1 MEKTDDQNC
10 QDRHEEDNPK
20 SSPFDFVMKQ
30 FQGKKCAPE
39 KSKEKPSAIKQFFKG
54 FDFGKSEDK
63 DRREIEETEINNA
76 ETDDQSEK
84 QNVSVEDGLSH
95 LPSEAESP
103 SGEQRFNQFMEKL
116 GKKPNSK
123 NLDLNNC
130 ALSAAD
136 ITELA
141 SLLPFLPELEEISL
155 SWNGCVG
162 GTLRALTV
170 HLHHVNLLKVLRLN
184 NCRLTAE
191 DVISLGTGFH
201 LHLLPDSL
209 GLMSSISSLPT
220 SYSSCFH
227 TGQGEAFEIV
237 SQLEELD
244 LSWNSNIGGK
254 LSLLTKKLQEG
265 CKLKCLKI
273 TDCSLTAK
281 DGESLAEILNV
292 IPNLEVLDVSIN
304 KNIGCSMKVIAQD
317 LKNVPGLKEL
327 NLHMCGLKQDSLQGL
342 DTALQHLAELRK
354 LDISC
359 NREIGGGFKTST
371 AHLASLKNLEVLDL
385 HQCCITEEDMTVLS
399 QVIPLLSSL
408 QELNLS
414 SNKNVGLSSDPL
426 LGRLRF
432 LPKLRSVTISN
443 CGLDEESL
451 SSLAEAALHLP
462 ELEILDLSWNKCV
475 GGNLK
480 LLLGALK
487 LATEIQVLRLSSCNL
502 VAEDLALLTSL
513 RQDGHL
519 ARLQKL
525 DLSYNN
531 NISDEGWAV
540 FCQGLGAFK
549 ELSELDVSLRPS
561 SCRDCGLWFRE
572 LLAAL
577 TQLPA
582 LAELGM
588 QRWALSESQRK
599 QMEGFNQDNR
609 RNIRFDC

>member
-1 MEKTDDQNC
+1 MSADPLKDDIESC
-10 QDRHEEDNPK
+10 QDEHEEDIPK

-30 FQGKKCAPE
+30 FQGKR
-39 KSKEKPSAIKQFFKG
+39 SSLGNRQQPSDMKRFFRSL
-54 FDFGKSEDK
+54 DFGKSEGK
-63 DRREIEETEINNA
+63 DRRKTEETEIKGSGA
-76 ETDDQSEK
+76 DDQSEK
-84 QNVSVEDGLSH
+84 QDLSVEDRPSH
-95 LPSEAESP
+95 PIPEVKSP
-103 SGEQRFNQFMEKL
+103 SGEQRFNQFMQRL

-136 ITELA
+136 VTELA

-162 GTLRALTV
+162 GTLKALTV
-170 HLHHVNLLKVLRLN
+170 HFHDANLLKVLRLN

-191 DVISLGTGFH
+191 DVTSL
-201 LHLLPDSL
+201 
-209 GLMSSISSLPT
+209 
-220 SYSSCFH
+220 
-227 TGQGEAFEIV
+227 GEAFEIV
-237 SQLEELD
+237 PQLEELD

-254 LSLLTKKLQEG
+254 LSLLTKKLQKG
-265 CKLKCLKI
+265 CKLKLLKI
-273 TDCSLTAK
+273 TDCNLTAK

-292 IPNLEVLDVSIN
+292 IPNLEVLDLSIN
-304 KNIGCSMKVIAQD
+304 KHIGCSMKVIAQE
-317 LKNVPGLKEL
+317 LKSVPGLKEL
-327 NLHMCGLKQDSLQGL
+327 NLQMCGLKQDSLQGL
-342 DTALQHLAELRK
+342 DTALQHLSELRK

-359 NREIGGGFKTST
+359 NREIGGGFKDST
-371 AHLASLKNLEVLDL
+371 VHLASLKNLEVLDL
-385 HQCCITEEDMTVLS
+385 HQCWVTEEDTTVLS

-414 SNKNVGLSSDPL
+414 SNKNIGASSAPL

-432 LPKLRSVTISN
+432 LPKLKSVAISN
-443 CGLDEESL
+443 CGLGEESL

-487 LATEIQVLRLSSCNL
+487 LATKIQVLRLSSCNL
-502 VAEDLALLTSL
+502 LAEDLALLTL
-513 RQDGHL
+513 LMQDGHL

-531 NISDEGWAV
+531 SISDEGWVV
-540 FCQGLGAFK
+540 FCQGLAVFK

-561 SCRDCGLWFRE
+561 SCRDCGTWFSD

-577 TQLPA
+577 TKLPA

-588 QRWALSESQRK
+588 QRWGLSESQQKRL
-599 QMEGFNQDNR
+599 ECFNQDNK

>member
-1 MEKTDDQNC
+1 MEKT
-10 QDRHEEDNPK
+10 
-20 SSPFDFVMKQ
+20 
-30 FQGKKCAPE
+30 GKKCAPE
-39 KSKEKPSAIKQFFKG
+39 ERKEQPSAIKQFFKG
-54 FDFGKSEDK
+54 FDFGKSEVK
-63 DRREIEETEINNA
+63 DRREIEETEIKNA
-76 ETDDQSEK
+76 GDDEQSEK
-84 QNVSVEDGLSH
+84 QDFSVEDGLSH
-95 LPSEAESP
+95 LTSEAESP

-162 GTLRALTV
+162 GTLKALTV

-191 DVISLGTGFH
+191 DVISLG
-201 LHLLPDSL
+201 
-209 GLMSSISSLPT
+209 
-220 SYSSCFH
+220 
-227 TGQGEAFEIV
+227 EAFEIV

-244 LSWNSNIGGK
+244 LSWNSSIGGK

-273 TDCSLTAK
+273 TDCNLTAK
-281 DGESLAEILNV
+281 DGESLADILNV
-292 IPNLEVLDVSIN
+292 IPNLEVLDLSIN

-359 NREIGGGFKTST
+359 NREIGGGFKAST
-371 AHLASLKNLEVLDL
+371 AHLASLKNLEILDL
-385 HQCCITEEDMTVLS
+385 HQCCVTEEDMTVLS

-443 CGLDEESL
+443 CGLGEESL

-513 RQDGHL
+513 RQNGHL

-561 SCRDCGLWFRE
+561 SCRDCGPWFGE

-599 QMEGFNQDNR
+599 QVEGFNQDNK

>member
-1 MEKTDDQNC
+1 MSADPLKDDMLNC
-10 QDRHEEDNPK
+10 QDKQEEDTPK
-20 SSPFDFVMKQ
+20 SSPFDFVIKQ
-30 FQGKKCAPE
+30 FQGKSCAPE
-39 KSKEKPSAIKQFFKG
+39 KRKEQPSAIKKFFKG
-54 FDFGKSEDK
+54 FDFGKSEGKDK
-63 DRREIEETEINNA
+63 REIEEKEINNSGA
-76 ETDDQSEK
+76 DDQSEK
-84 QNVSVEDGLSH
+84 EDLSVEDGHSH
-95 LPSEAESP
+95 FI
-103 SGEQRFNQFMEKL
+103 SGEQRFNQFMQKL

-130 ALSAAD
+130 TLSEED
-136 ITELA
+136 VTELA

-162 GTLRALTV
+162 GTLKALTV

-191 DVISLGTGFH
+191 DVISLG
-201 LHLLPDSL
+201 
-209 GLMSSISSLPT
+209 
-220 SYSSCFH
+220 
-227 TGQGEAFEIV
+227 EAFEIV

-244 LSWNSNIGGK
+244 LSWNSNIGGR
-254 LSLLTKKLQEG
+254 LSLLTKKFQKG

-273 TDCSLTAK
+273 TDCNLTAK
-281 DGESLAEILNV
+281 DGESLAEFLHV
-292 IPNLEVLDVSIN
+292 IPNLEVLDLSIN
-304 KNIGCSMKVIAQD
+304 KHIGCSMKVMAQD

-342 DTALQHLAELRK
+342 DTALQHLTELRK

-359 NREIGGGFKTST
+359 NREIGGGFKDST

-385 HQCCITEEDMTVLS
+385 HQCCVTEEDMTVLS

-414 SNKNVGLSSDPL
+414 SNKSVGVSSDPL

-432 LPKLRSVTISN
+432 LPKLKCVAISN
-443 CGLDEESL
+443 CGLGEESL

-487 LATEIQVLRLSSCNL
+487 LAVEIQVLRLSSCNL

-513 RQDGHL
+513 AQDGHL
-519 ARLQKL
+519 SRLQKL
-525 DLSYNN
+525 DLSYNDS
-531 NISDEGWAV
+531 ISDEGWAV
-540 FCQGLGAFK
+540 FCRGLAVSK
-549 ELSELDVSLRPS
+549 ELSELDLSLRPS
-561 SCRDCGLWFRE
+561 SCRDCGMWFSE

-577 TQLPA
+577 AQLPA

-588 QRWALSESQRK
+588 QRWVLSEPQRK
-599 QMEGFNQDNR
+599 QLENFNHDNK

>member
-1 MEKTDDQNC
+1 MEKTDDQNS

-20 SSPFDFVMKQ
+20 RSPFDFVIKQ

-39 KSKEKPSAIKQFFKG
+39 EKKEQPSAIKQFFKG
-54 FDFGKSEDK
+54 FDFGKSEGK
-63 DRREIEETEINNA
+63 DRRETEETETNNA
-76 ETDDQSEK
+76 GADDQSEK
-84 QNVSVEDGLSH
+84 QDLSVEDGLSH
-95 LPSEAESP
+95 LTSEAESP

-141 SLLPFLPELEEISL
+141 SLLPFLPELEELSL

-162 GTLRALTV
+162 GTLKALTV
-170 HLHHVNLLKVLRLN
+170 HLHHVNQLKVLRLN
-184 NCRLTAE
+184 NCRLAAE
-191 DVISLGTGFH
+191 DVISL
-201 LHLLPDSL
+201 
-209 GLMSSISSLPT
+209 
-220 SYSSCFH
+220 
-227 TGQGEAFEIV
+227 GEAFEIV

-273 TDCSLTAK
+273 TDCNLTAK

-292 IPNLEVLDVSIN
+292 MPSLEVLDLSIN

-359 NREIGGGFKTST
+359 NREIGGGFKAST

-385 HQCCITEEDMTVLS
+385 HQCCVTEEDMTALS
-399 QVIPLLSSL
+399 QVIPLLSNL

-443 CGLDEESL
+443 CGLGEESL

-549 ELSELDVSLRPS
+549 ELSELDLSLRPS
-561 SCRDCGLWFRE
+561 SCRDCGSWFRE

-577 TQLPA
+577 TQLPV

-599 QMEGFNQDNR
+599 QMEGFNQDNK
-609 RNIRFDC
+609 RNVRFDC

>member
-1 MEKTDDQNC
+1 MSADLLKGDTQSCQNKS
-10 QDRHEEDNPK
+10 EEDIPK
-20 SSPFDFVMKQ
+20 SSPFDFVIKQ
-30 FQGKKCAPE
+30 FQGKRSSSGKR
-39 KSKEKPSAIKQFFKG
+39 KEQPSAIQKFFSG
-54 FDFGKSEDK
+54 FDFGKSEGK
-63 DRREIEETEINNA
+63 ERQEIEETEINNCRA
-76 ETDDQSEK
+76 DDQSEK
-84 QNVSVEDGLSH
+84 ENLSVEDESSQLI
-95 LPSEAESP
+95 SEAESP
-103 SGEQRFNQFMEKL
+103 SGEQRLNQFMQKL

-136 ITELA
+136 VTELA

-162 GTLRALTV
+162 GTLKTLTAQF
-170 HLHHVNLLKVLRLN
+170 HHVNLLKVLRLN
-184 NCRLTAE
+184 NCRLSAE
-191 DVISLGTGFH
+191 DVTSL
-201 LHLLPDSL
+201 
-209 GLMSSISSLPT
+209 
-220 SYSSCFH
+220 
-227 TGQGEAFEIV
+227 GEAFEV
-237 SQLEELD
+237 VPQLEELD

-254 LSLLTKKLQEG
+254 LSLLTKKLRKG
-265 CKLKCLKI
+265 CKIKLLKI
-273 TDCSLTAK
+273 TDCNLTAR

-292 IPNLEVLDVSIN
+292 LPNLEVLDLSIN
-304 KNIGCSMKVIAQD
+304 KHIGCSMKVIAQD
-317 LKNVPGLKEL
+317 LRNVPGLKEL

-342 DTALQHLAELRK
+342 DTALQHLTALRK

-359 NREIGGGFKTST
+359 NKEIGGGFKDSA

-385 HQCCITEEDMTVLS
+385 HQCCVTEEDVTVLS

-414 SNKNVGLSSDPL
+414 WNKNIGVSSDPL

-432 LPKLRSVTISN
+432 LPKLRSVAISN
-443 CGLDEESL
+443 CGLGKESF

-502 VAEDLALLTSL
+502 VAEDLALLTLLSH
-513 RQDGHL
+513 DGHL

-531 NISDEGWAV
+531 TISDEGWMV
-540 FCQGLGAFK
+540 FCQGLTVFK

-561 SCRDCGLWFRE
+561 SCRACGTWFSE

-577 TQLPA
+577 TKLPA

-588 QRWALSESQRK
+588 QRWVLSESQRK
-599 QMEGFNQDNR
+599 QLEGFNRDNK

>member
-20 SSPFDFVMKQ
+20 SSPFDFVIKQ

-39 KSKEKPSAIKQFFKG
+39 KKKEQPSAIKEFFKG
-54 FDFGKSEDK
+54 FDFGKSEGK
-63 DRREIEETEINNA
+63 DRREIEETEISNDGA
-76 ETDDQSEK
+76 DDQSER
-84 QNVSVEDGLSH
+84 QDPSVEDGLSH
-95 LPSEAESP
+95 LTSEAKSP
-103 SGEQRFNQFMEKL
+103 SGEQKFNQFMEKL
-116 GKKPNSK
+116 GKKPSSK

-141 SLLPFLPELEEISL
+141 SLLPFLPELEELSL

-162 GTLRALTV
+162 GTLKALTV
-170 HLHHVNLLKVLRLN
+170 HLHHVSLLKVLRLN

-191 DVISLGTGFH
+191 DVISL
-201 LHLLPDSL
+201 
-209 GLMSSISSLPT
+209 
-220 SYSSCFH
+220 
-227 TGQGEAFEIV
+227 GEAFEIV

-265 CKLKCLKI
+265 CKLKCLKM
-273 TDCSLTAK
+273 TDCNLTAK
-281 DGESLAEILNV
+281 DGESL
-292 IPNLEVLDVSIN
+292 
-304 KNIGCSMKVIAQD
+304 
-317 LKNVPGLKEL
+317 
-327 NLHMCGLKQDSLQGL
+327 
-342 DTALQHLAELRK
+342 DTALQHLVELRK

-359 NREIGGGFKTST
+359 NREIGGGFKAST

-385 HQCCITEEDMTVLS
+385 HQCCVTEEDMTVLS

-432 LPKLRSVTISN
+432 LPKLKSVTISN
-443 CGLDEESL
+443 CGLGEESL

-462 ELEILDLSWNKCV
+462 ELEILNLSWNKCV

-549 ELSELDVSLRPS
+549 ELSELDVSLSPS
-561 SCRDCGLWFRE
+561 SCRDCRPWFGE

-582 LAELGM
+582 LAELAM

-599 QMEGFNQDNR
+599 QMEGFNQDNK

>member
-1 MEKTDDQNC
+1 MSANLLEDDLHCC
-10 QDRHEEDNPK
+10 QDKLEEDILK
-20 SSPFDFVMKQ
+20 SSPFDFVIKQ
-30 FQGKKCAPE
+30 FQGKRSSPGKR
-39 KSKEKPSAIKQFFKG
+39 KEHPSAIKKLFRG
-54 FDFGKSEDK
+54 FDFGKSEGK
-63 DRREIEETEINNA
+63 DRREIEETEINNSGA
-76 ETDDQSEK
+76 DDQSEK
-84 QNVSVEDGLSH
+84 EDLSVEDGCSH
-95 LPSEAESP
+95 LISEAESP
-103 SGEQRFNQFMEKL
+103 SGEQRFNQFMQRL

-136 ITELA
+136 VIELA

-162 GTLRALTV
+162 GTLKALTD

-184 NCRLTAE
+184 SCRLTAE
-191 DVISLGTGFH
+191 DVTSL
-201 LHLLPDSL
+201 
-209 GLMSSISSLPT
+209 
-220 SYSSCFH
+220 
-227 TGQGEAFEIV
+227 GEAFEIV

-254 LSLLTKKLQEG
+254 LSLLTKKLQKG
-265 CKLKCLKI
+265 CKLKLLKI
-273 TDCSLTAK
+273 TDCNLTAK
-281 DGESLAEILNV
+281 DGES
-292 IPNLEVLDVSIN
+292 
-304 KNIGCSMKVIAQD
+304 
-317 LKNVPGLKEL
+317 
-327 NLHMCGLKQDSLQGL
+327 L

-359 NREIGGGFKTST
+359 NKEIGGGFKDST

-385 HQCCITEEDMTVLS
+385 HQCSVTEEDMTVLS
-399 QVIPLLSSL
+399 QMIPLLCSL

-414 SNKNVGLSSDPL
+414 SNKNVGVSSDPL

-432 LPKLRSVTISN
+432 LPKLKSVAISN
-443 CGLDEESL
+443 CGLDEESFA
-451 SSLAEAALHLP
+451 SLAEAALHLP
-462 ELEILDLSWNKCV
+462 ELKILDLSWNKCV

-480 LLLGALK
+480 LLVGALK

-502 VAEDLALLTSL
+502 VAEDLALLTL
-513 RQDGHL
+513 LTQDGHL

-531 NISDEGWAV
+531 TISDKGWV
-540 FCQGLGAFK
+540 IFCQGLAVFK

-561 SCRDCGLWFRE
+561 SCRDCGTWFSE

-577 TQLPA
+577 TKLPA

-588 QRWALSESQRK
+588 QRWVLSESQRK
-599 QMEGFNQDNR
+599 RLESFNQDNK

>member
-1 MEKTDDQNC
+1 
-10 QDRHEEDNPK
+10 
-20 SSPFDFVMKQ
+20 
-30 FQGKKCAPE
+30 
-39 KSKEKPSAIKQFFKG
+39 
-54 FDFGKSEDK
+54 
-63 DRREIEETEINNA
+63 
-76 ETDDQSEK
+76 
-84 QNVSVEDGLSH
+84 
-95 LPSEAESP
+95 
-103 SGEQRFNQFMEKL
+103 
-116 GKKPNSK
+116 
-123 NLDLNNC
+123 
-130 ALSAAD
+130 
-136 ITELA
+136 A

-155 SWNGCVG
+155 CWNGCVG
-162 GTLRALTV
+162 GTLKALTA
-170 HLHHVNLLKVLRLN
+170 HLHHANLLKVLRLN

-191 DVISLGTGFH
+191 DVISL
-201 LHLLPDSL
+201 
-209 GLMSSISSLPT
+209 
-220 SYSSCFH
+220 
-227 TGQGEAFEIV
+227 GEAFEIV

-273 TDCSLTAK
+273 TDCNLTAK

-292 IPNLEVLDVSIN
+292 IPNLEVLDLSIN

-327 NLHMCGLKQDSLQGL
+327 NLHMCGLKQDSLLGL

-359 NREIGGGFKTST
+359 NREIGGGFKAST

-385 HQCCITEEDMTVLS
+385 HQCCVTEEDMTVLS
-399 QVIPLLSSL
+399 QMIPLLSSL

-432 LPKLRSVTISN
+432 LPKLRSVSISN
-443 CGLDEESL
+443 CGLDEESF

-480 LLLGALK
+480 LLSGALK

-561 SCRDCGLWFRE
+561 SCRDCEPWCRE

-599 QMEGFNQDNR
+599 HMEGFNQDNE
-609 RNIRFDC
+609 RNIHFDC

>member
-1 MEKTDDQNC
+1 MEKTDDMRSC
-10 QDRHEEDNPK
+10 QDKHEEDIPK

-30 FQGKKCAPE
+30 FQRKRSSPGKR
-39 KSKEKPSAIKQFFKG
+39 KEQPSAMKKFFTG
-54 FDFGKSEDK
+54 FDFGKSEGK
-63 DRREIEETEINNA
+63 DRREIEETEINNSGA
-76 ETDDQSEK
+76 DDQSEK
-84 QNVSVEDGLSH
+84 EDLSAEDGISH
-95 LPSEAESP
+95 LISEAESP
-103 SGEQRFNQFMEKL
+103 SGDQIFNEFMHKL

-123 NLDLNNC
+123 NLELNNC
-130 ALSAAD
+130 ALNAAD
-136 ITELA
+136 VTELA

-155 SWNGCVG
+155 SWNGGVG
-162 GTLRALTV
+162 GTLKALTV

-191 DVISLGTGFH
+191 DVTSL
-201 LHLLPDSL
+201 
-209 GLMSSISSLPT
+209 
-220 SYSSCFH
+220 
-227 TGQGEAFEIV
+227 GEAFEIV

-254 LSLLTKKLQEG
+254 LSLLTKKIQKG
-265 CKLKCLKI
+265 CKLKLLKI
-273 TDCSLTAK
+273 TDCNLTAK

-292 IPNLEVLDVSIN
+292 IPNLEVLDLSIN
-304 KNIGCSMKVIAQD
+304 KLIGCSMKVIAQA

-342 DTALQHLAELRK
+342 DSALKHLADLRK

-359 NREIGGGFKTST
+359 NKEIGGGFKDST

-385 HQCCITEEDMTVLS
+385 HRCCVTEEDMTILS

-414 SNKNVGLSSDPL
+414 SNKNVGVSSGPL

-432 LPKLRSVTISN
+432 LPKLKSVAISN
-443 CGLDEESL
+443 CGLGEESF

-487 LATEIQVLRLSSCNL
+487 LAVEIQVLRLSSCNL
-502 VAEDLALLTSL
+502 VDEDLALLTL
-513 RQDGHL
+513 LTQDGHL

-531 NISDEGWAV
+531 NVSDEGWV
-540 FCQGLGAFK
+540 MFCRGLTLFK

-561 SCRDCGLWFRE
+561 SCRDCGMWFSE

-577 TQLPA
+577 TKLPA

-588 QRWALSESQRK
+588 QRWVLSELQQEQLES
-599 QMEGFNQDNR
+599 FNQDNK

>member
-1 MEKTDDQNC
+1 MEKTDGIQNC
-10 QDRHEEDNPK
+10 QDKHEEDIPE
-20 SSPFDFVMKQ
+20 SSPFDFVIKQ
-30 FQGKKCAPE
+30 FQGKRFSPE
-39 KSKEKPSAIKQFFKG
+39 KRKEQPSDIKKFFRVFG
-54 FDFGKSEDK
+54 FRRSGGEE
-63 DRREIEETEINNA
+63 RREIEETEINNSGA
-76 ETDDQSEK
+76 DDHCEK
-84 QNVSVEDGLSH
+84 QDPSVEDGLSH
-95 LPSEAESP
+95 LISEAESP
-103 SGEQRFNQFMEKL
+103 SGEQRFDQFMQKL

-123 NLDLNNC
+123 TLDLNNC
-130 ALSAAD
+130 ALSATD

-141 SLLPFLPELEEISL
+141 ALLPFLPELEEISL

-162 GTLRALTV
+162 GTLQALTV
-170 HLHHVNLLKVLRLN
+170 QLHHVNLLKVLQLN

-191 DVISLGTGFH
+191 DVTSLG
-201 LHLLPDSL
+201 
-209 GLMSSISSLPT
+209 
-220 SYSSCFH
+220 
-227 TGQGEAFEIV
+227 EALEIV
-237 SQLEELD
+237 PQLEELD

-254 LSLLTKKLQEG
+254 LSLLTKKLQKG
-265 CKLKCLKI
+265 CKIKILKI
-273 TDCSLTAK
+273 TDCNLTAK
-281 DGESLAEILNV
+281 DGESLAEILYV
-292 IPNLEVLDVSIN
+292 IRDLEVLDLSIN
-304 KNIGCSMKVIAQD
+304 KNIGCSVKVIAQD

-359 NREIGGGFKTST
+359 NKEIGGGFKDST

-385 HQCCITEEDMTVLS
+385 HQCCVTEEDMTFLS

-414 SNKNVGLSSDPL
+414 SNKNVGVSSDPL

-432 LPKLRSVTISN
+432 LPKLKSVAISN
-443 CGLDEESL
+443 CGLDEESF

-502 VAEDLALLTSL
+502 VAEDLALLTQL
-513 RQDGHL
+513 MWDGHL

-531 NISDEGWAV
+531 NISDEGWVVFFQDLAV
-540 FCQGLGAFK
+540 FK

-561 SCRDCGLWFRE
+561 SCRDCGMWFNE

-577 TQLPA
+577 TKLPA

-588 QRWALSESQRK
+588 QRWVLSETQQKCLES
-599 QMEGFNQDNR
+599 FNQDNK
-609 RNIRFDC
+609 RNIRFDY

>member
-1 MEKTDDQNC
+1 MEKTGEIQNS
-10 QDRHEEDNPK
+10 QDKHEEDIPK
-20 SSPFDFVMKQ
+20 SSPFDFVIKQ
-30 FQGKKCAPE
+30 FQGKRSSLGKR
-39 KSKEKPSAIKQFFKG
+39 KEQPSDIKKFFRS
-54 FDFGKSEDK
+54 FDIGKSEGK
-63 DRREIEETEINNA
+63 DRKEIEETELNNSGS
-76 ETDDQSEK
+76 DDQIEK
-84 QNVSVEDGLSH
+84 QDLSVEDGLSH
-95 LPSEAESP
+95 LISEVESP
-103 SGEQRFNQFMEKL
+103 SGEQRFNQFMQKL
-116 GKKPNSK
+116 GKDPSSK

-136 ITELA
+136 VTELA

-155 SWNGCVG
+155 SWNSCVG
-162 GTLRALTV
+162 GTLKALTV
-170 HLHHVNLLKVLRLN
+170 HLHHVNQLKVLRLSS
-184 NCRLTAE
+184 CRLTAE
-191 DVISLGTGFH
+191 DVTSL
-201 LHLLPDSL
+201 
-209 GLMSSISSLPT
+209 
-220 SYSSCFH
+220 
-227 TGQGEAFEIV
+227 GEAFEIV
-237 SQLEELD
+237 PQLEELD

-265 CKLKCLKI
+265 CKLKILKI
-273 TDCSLTAK
+273 TDCNLTAK

-292 IPNLEVLDVSIN
+292 IPNLEVLDLSIN
-304 KNIGCSMKVIAQD
+304 KHIGCSMKVIAQD

-327 NLHMCGLKQDSLQGL
+327 NLHMCGLKHDSLQGL
-342 DTALQHLAELRK
+342 DTALEHLAQLRK

-359 NREIGGGFKTST
+359 NKDIGGGFKDST

-385 HQCCITEEDMTVLS
+385 HQCCVTEEDVANLS

-414 SNKNVGLSSDPL
+414 SNKNIGVSSDPL

-432 LPKLRSVTISN
+432 LPKLKSVAISN
-443 CGLDEESL
+443 CGLGEESL

-487 LATEIQVLRLSSCNL
+487 LATKIQVLRLSSCNL
-502 VAEDLALLTSL
+502 VAEDLALLTLL

-519 ARLQKL
+519 AQLQKL

-531 NISDEGWAV
+531 NASDEGWVV
-540 FCQGLGAFK
+540 FCQGLAGFK

-561 SCRDCGLWFRE
+561 SCRDCGTWFSD

-577 TQLPA
+577 TKLPA

-588 QRWALSESQRK
+588 QRWVLSESQRK
-599 QMEGFNQDNR
+599 RLECFNQDNK

>member
-1 MEKTDDQNC
+1 MEKT
-10 QDRHEEDNPK
+10 
-20 SSPFDFVMKQ
+20 
-30 FQGKKCAPE
+30 GKKCAPE
-39 KSKEKPSAIKQFFKG
+39 KKKEQPSAIKEFFKG
-54 FDFGKSEDK
+54 FDFGKSEGK
-63 DRREIEETEINNA
+63 DRREIEETEISNDGA
-76 ETDDQSEK
+76 DDQSER
-84 QNVSVEDGLSH
+84 QDPSVEDGLSH
-95 LPSEAESP
+95 LTSEAKSP
-103 SGEQRFNQFMEKL
+103 SGEQKFNQFMEKL
-116 GKKPNSK
+116 GKKPSSK

-141 SLLPFLPELEEISL
+141 SLLPFLPELEELSL

-162 GTLRALTV
+162 GTLKALTV
-170 HLHHVNLLKVLRLN
+170 HLHHVSLLKVLRLN

-191 DVISLGTGFH
+191 DVISL
-201 LHLLPDSL
+201 
-209 GLMSSISSLPT
+209 
-220 SYSSCFH
+220 
-227 TGQGEAFEIV
+227 GEAFEIV

-265 CKLKCLKI
+265 CKLKCLKM
-273 TDCSLTAK
+273 TDCNLTAK
-281 DGESLAEILNV
+281 DGESLAELLNV
-292 IPNLEVLDVSIN
+292 IPNLEVLDISIN

-327 NLHMCGLKQDSLQGL
+327 NLHMCGLKQDSFQGL
-342 DTALQHLAELRK
+342 DTALQHLVELRK

-359 NREIGGGFKTST
+359 NREIGGGFKAST

-385 HQCCITEEDMTVLS
+385 HQCCVTEEDMTVLS

-432 LPKLRSVTISN
+432 LPKLKSVTISN
-443 CGLDEESL
+443 CGLGEESL

-462 ELEILDLSWNKCV
+462 ELEILNLSWNKCV

-549 ELSELDVSLRPS
+549 ELSELDVSLSPS
-561 SCRDCGLWFRE
+561 SCRDCRPWFGE

-582 LAELGM
+582 LAELAM

-599 QMEGFNQDNR
+599 QMEGFNQDNK

>member
-1 MEKTDDQNC
+1 MEKADNIQSC
-10 QDRHEEDNPK
+10 QDKNEEDIPK
-20 SSPFDFVMKQ
+20 SSPFDFIVKQ
-30 FQGKKCAPE
+30 FRGKRSSPGRR
-39 KSKEKPSAIKQFFKG
+39 KEQPSAFKKIFKG
-54 FDFGKSEDK
+54 FDFGKSESRDK
-63 DRREIEETEINNA
+63 RETEETEMNNSGA
-76 ETDDQSEK
+76 DDQTEK
-84 QNVSVEDGLSH
+84 KDISVEDGLPH
-95 LPSEAESP
+95 LISEEESP
-103 SGEQRFNQFMEKL
+103 SGEQRFNQFMQKL

-136 ITELA
+136 VTELA

-162 GTLRALTV
+162 GILKALTV

-191 DVISLGTGFH
+191 DVTSL
-201 LHLLPDSL
+201 
-209 GLMSSISSLPT
+209 
-220 SYSSCFH
+220 
-227 TGQGEAFEIV
+227 GEAFEVV

-254 LSLLTKKLQEG
+254 LSLLTKKIRKG
-265 CKLKCLKI
+265 CKLKLLKI
-273 TDCSLTAK
+273 TDCNLTAK

-292 IPNLEVLDVSIN
+292 IPNLEVLDLSIN
-304 KNIGCSMKVIAQD
+304 KHIGCSMKVIAQD

-327 NLHMCGLKQDSLQGL
+327 ILHMCGLKQDSLQGL
-342 DTALQHLAELRK
+342 DTAFQHLAELRT
-354 LDISC
+354 LDMSC
-359 NREIGGGFKTST
+359 NKEIGGGFKDST
-371 AHLASLKNLEVLDL
+371 AHLASLKNLQVLDL
-385 HQCCITEEDMTVLS
+385 HQCCVTEEDMTVLS

-414 SNKNVGLSSDPL
+414 SNKNVGASSDPL

-432 LPKLRSVTISN
+432 LPRLKSVAISN
-443 CGLDEESL
+443 CGLGEESF

-502 VAEDLALLTSL
+502 LDEDLALLTSL

-519 ARLQKL
+519 ARLQRL
-525 DLSYNN
+525 DLSYNSS
-531 NISDEGWAV
+531 ISDQGWAL
-540 FCQGLGAFK
+540 FCQGLPAFT

-561 SCRDCGLWFRE
+561 SCRDCGPWFSG

-577 TQLPA
+577 AKLPA

-588 QRWALSESQRK
+588 QRWALAESQRK
-599 QMEGFNQDNR
+599 QLESFNQDNR
-609 RNIRFDC
+609 RNLHFDC

>member
-1 MEKTDDQNC
+1 MEETDDIQNC
-10 QDRHEEDNPK
+10 QDKREESIPK
-20 SSPFDFVMKQ
+20 SSPFDFVIKQ
-30 FQGKKCAPE
+30 FQGKRSSPGK
-39 KSKEKPSAIKQFFKG
+39 KKEQSSALKKFFRG
-54 FDFGKSEDK
+54 FDFGKSEGK
-63 DRREIEETEINNA
+63 DRSEIEETEINSSGA
-76 ETDDQSEK
+76 DDQSEK
-84 QNVSVEDGLSH
+84 QDLSTEDGLSH
-95 LPSEAESP
+95 LISEAESP
-103 SGEQRFNQFMEKL
+103 SGEQRFNQFMQKL

-136 ITELA
+136 VAELA
-141 SLLPFLPELEEISL
+141 SVLPFLPELEEISL
-155 SWNGCVG
+155 SWNSCVG
-162 GTLRALTV
+162 GTLKALTV

-191 DVISLGTGFH
+191 DVTSL
-201 LHLLPDSL
+201 
-209 GLMSSISSLPT
+209 
-220 SYSSCFH
+220 
-227 TGQGEAFEIV
+227 GEAFEV
-237 SQLEELD
+237 VPQLEELD

-254 LSLLTKKLQEG
+254 LSLLTKKLQKG
-265 CKLKCLKI
+265 CKIKLLKI
-273 TDCSLTAK
+273 TDCNLMAK

-292 IPNLEVLDVSIN
+292 IPNLEVLDLSIN
-304 KNIGCSMKVIAQD
+304 KHIGCSVKVIAQD

-327 NLHMCGLKQDSLQGL
+327 NLSMCGLKQDSLQGL

-359 NREIGGGFKTST
+359 NKEIGGGFKDST
-371 AHLASLKNLEVLDL
+371 VHLASLKNLEVLDL
-385 HQCCITEEDMTVLS
+385 HQCCVTEEDMTVLS
-399 QVIPLLSSL
+399 QVIPLLSNL

-414 SNKNVGLSSDPL
+414 SNKNVGVSSDPL
-426 LGRLRF
+426 LSRLRF
-432 LPKLRSVTISN
+432 LPKLKSVAISN
-443 CGLDEESL
+443 CDLGKESL
-451 SSLAEAALHLP
+451 SSLAETALHLP

-513 RQDGHL
+513 TQDGHL

-531 NISDEGWAV
+531 TISDEGWV
-540 FCQGLGAFK
+540 VLCQGLAGFK
-549 ELSELDVSLRPS
+549 ELLELDVSLRPS
-561 SCRDCGLWFRE
+561 SCRDCGTWFSE

-577 TQLPA
+577 TKLPA

-588 QRWALSESQRK
+588 QRWSLSELQQK
-599 QMEGFNQDNR
+599 QLESFNQDNK

>member
-1 MEKTDDQNC
+1 MQ
-10 QDRHEEDNPK
+10 
-20 SSPFDFVMKQ
+20 
-30 FQGKKCAPE
+30 
-39 KSKEKPSAIKQFFKG
+39 
-54 FDFGKSEDK
+54 
-63 DRREIEETEINNA
+63 
-76 ETDDQSEK
+76 
-84 QNVSVEDGLSH
+84 
-95 LPSEAESP
+95 
-103 SGEQRFNQFMEKL
+103 KL
-116 GKKPNSK
+116 GKKPKSK

-136 ITELA
+136 VTELA

-162 GTLRALTV
+162 GTLKALTV

-191 DVISLGTGFH
+191 DVISLG
-201 LHLLPDSL
+201 
-209 GLMSSISSLPT
+209 
-220 SYSSCFH
+220 
-227 TGQGEAFEIV
+227 EAFEIV

-254 LSLLTKKLQEG
+254 LSLLTKKFQKG

-273 TDCSLTAK
+273 TDCNLTAK
-281 DGESLAEILNV
+281 DGESLAEFLNV
-292 IPNLEVLDVSIN
+292 IPNLEVLDLSIN
-304 KNIGCSMKVIAQD
+304 KHIGCSMKVMAQD

-342 DTALQHLAELRK
+342 DAALQHLAELRK

-359 NREIGGGFKTST
+359 NRDIGGAFRDST

-385 HQCCITEEDMTVLS
+385 HQCSVTEEDMTVLS

-414 SNKNVGLSSDPL
+414 SNKSVGVSSDPL

-432 LPKLRSVTISN
+432 LPRLKSVAISN
-443 CGLDEESL
+443 CGLGEESL

-487 LATEIQVLRLSSCNL
+487 LAAEIQVLRLSSCNL
-502 VAEDLALLTSL
+502 VAEDLALLTL
-513 RQDGHL
+513 LMQDGHL
-519 ARLQKL
+519 PRLQKL
-525 DLSYNN
+525 DLSYND
-531 NISDEGWAV
+531 NICDEAWAA
-540 FCQGLGAFK
+540 FCQGLAVSK
-549 ELSELDVSLRPS
+549 ELSELDLSLRPL
-561 SCRDCGLWFRE
+561 SCRDCGTWFSE

-577 TQLPA
+577 AQLPA

-588 QRWALSESQRK
+588 QRWALSEAQRK
-599 QMEGFNQDNR
+599 LLENFNQDHK

>member
-1 MEKTDDQNC
+1 MLLNLILSADPLKDDQNC

-20 SSPFDFVMKQ
+20 SSPFDFVIKQ
-30 FQGKKCAPE
+30 FQGKRCAPE
-39 KSKEKPSAIKQFFKG
+39 KRQEQPSAVKQFFKG
-54 FDFGKSEDK
+54 FDFGKSEGK
-63 DRREIEETEINNA
+63 DRREVEETKISHA
-76 ETDDQSEK
+76 GADDQSDK
-84 QNVSVEDGLSH
+84 QDLSVEDGHSH
-95 LPSEAESP
+95 LTSEVESP

-130 ALSAAD
+130 ALNAAD

-162 GTLRALTV
+162 GTLKALTV

-184 NCRLTAE
+184 SCRLTAE
-191 DVISLGTGFH
+191 DVI
-201 LHLLPDSL
+201 
-209 GLMSSISSLPT
+209 
-220 SYSSCFH
+220 
-227 TGQGEAFEIV
+227 
-237 SQLEELD
+237 
-244 LSWNSNIGGK
+244 
-254 LSLLTKKLQEG
+254 
-265 CKLKCLKI
+265 
-273 TDCSLTAK
+273 
-281 DGESLAEILNV
+281 SLAEILNV
-292 IPNLEVLDVSIN
+292 IPNLEVLDLSIN
-304 KNIGCSMKVIAQD
+304 KNIGCSVKVIAQD

-359 NREIGGGFKTST
+359 NREIGGGFKDSA

-385 HQCCITEEDMTVLS
+385 HQCCVTEEDMTVLC

-408 QELNLS
+408 QDLNLS

-432 LPKLRSVTISN
+432 LPKLRSVSISN
-443 CGLDEESL
+443 CGLGEESL
-451 SSLAEAALHLP
+451 STLAEAALHLP

-561 SCRDCGLWFRE
+561 SCRDCGPWFRE

-599 QMEGFNQDNR
+599 QMEGFNQDDK

>member
-1 MEKTDDQNC
+1 MEETDDVQSC
-10 QDRHEEDNPK
+10 QDKHEEDILK
-20 SSPFDFVMKQ
+20 SSPFHFVIKQ
-30 FQGKKCAPE
+30 FQEKRSSPGKR
-39 KSKEKPSAIKQFFKG
+39 KEQPSALKKFFRG
-54 FDFGKSEDK
+54 FDFRKSEGK
-63 DRREIEETEINNA
+63 DRREIEKTEMNNSGA
-76 ETDDQSEK
+76 DDQSEK
-84 QNVSVEDGLSH
+84 EDLSVEDGLSH
-95 LPSEAESP
+95 LISEAESP
-103 SGEQRFNQFMEKL
+103 SGEQRFNQFMQKL

-136 ITELA
+136 VTELA
-141 SLLPFLPELEEISL
+141 SLLPFLPKLQEISL
-155 SWNGCVG
+155 SWNVCVG
-162 GTLRALTV
+162 GTLKALTV

-191 DVISLGTGFH
+191 DVTSL
-201 LHLLPDSL
+201 
-209 GLMSSISSLPT
+209 
-220 SYSSCFH
+220 
-227 TGQGEAFEIV
+227 GEAFEIV
-237 SQLEELD
+237 TQLEELD

-254 LSLLTKKLQEG
+254 LSLLTKKLQKG
-265 CKLKCLKI
+265 CKIRLLKI
-273 TDCSLTAK
+273 TDCNLTAK
-281 DGESLAEILNV
+281 DGESLAEILNM
-292 IPNLEVLDVSIN
+292 IPNLEVLDLSIN
-304 KNIGCSMKVIAQD
+304 KHIGCSMKVIAQD

-327 NLHMCGLKQDSLQGL
+327 NLHMCGLTQDSLRGL

-359 NREIGGGFKTST
+359 NKEIGGGFKDST
-371 AHLASLKNLEVLDL
+371 AHLASLKKLEVLDL
-385 HQCCITEEDMTVLS
+385 HQCCVTEEDMTVLCKDMLRKS
-399 QVIPLLSSL
+399 IKNVIPLLSSL

-414 SNKNVGLSSDPL
+414 SNKNVGVSSDPL

-432 LPKLRSVTISN
+432 LPKLKSVAISN
-443 CGLDEESL
+443 CGLGKESF

-502 VAEDLALLTSL
+502 VAEDLALLTL
-513 RQDGHL
+513 LTQDGHL
-519 ARLQKL
+519 ARLRKL

-531 NISDEGWAV
+531 NISDEGWVV
-540 FCQGLGAFK
+540 FCRGLAVVK

-561 SCRDCGLWFRE
+561 SCRDCGTWFSE

-577 TQLPA
+577 TKLPA

-588 QRWALSESQRK
+588 QRWVLSESQRK
-599 QMEGFNQDNR
+599 RLESFNQDNK
-609 RNIRFDC
+609 RNICFDC

>member
-1 MEKTDDQNC
+1 MQ
-10 QDRHEEDNPK
+10 
-20 SSPFDFVMKQ
+20 
-30 FQGKKCAPE
+30 
-39 KSKEKPSAIKQFFKG
+39 
-54 FDFGKSEDK
+54 
-63 DRREIEETEINNA
+63 
-76 ETDDQSEK
+76 
-84 QNVSVEDGLSH
+84 
-95 LPSEAESP
+95 
-103 SGEQRFNQFMEKL
+103 KL
-116 GKKPNSK
+116 GKTSNSK

-136 ITELA
+136 VTELA
-141 SLLPFLPELEEISL
+141 SLLPFLLELEEINL

-162 GTLRALTV
+162 GTLRALTP
-170 HLHHVNLLKVLRLN
+170 HFHHVILLKVLRLN

-191 DVISLGTGFH
+191 DIISLG
-201 LHLLPDSL
+201 
-209 GLMSSISSLPT
+209 
-220 SYSSCFH
+220 
-227 TGQGEAFEIV
+227 EASEIV

-254 LSLLTKKLQEG
+254 LSLLTKKLQKE
-265 CKLKCLKI
+265 CKLKLLKM
-273 TDCSLTAK
+273 TDCNLTAK

-292 IPNLEVLDVSIN
+292 IPNLEVLDLSIN
-304 KNIGCSMKVIAQD
+304 KHIGCSMKVIARD

-359 NREIGGGFKTST
+359 NKEIGGGFKDST
-371 AHLASLKNLEVLDL
+371 THLASLKKLKVLDL
-385 HQCCITEEDMTVLS
+385 HQCCVTEEDMTILS
-399 QVIPLLSSL
+399 QVIPLLFSL

-414 SNKNVGLSSDPL
+414 SNKTVGVSSDPL
-426 LGRLRF
+426 LARLRF
-432 LPKLRSVTISN
+432 LPKLKCVAISN
-443 CGLDEESL
+443 CGLGKESF

-462 ELEILDLSWNKCV
+462 ELETLDLSWNKCV

-487 LATEIQVLRLSSCNL
+487 LAVEIQVLRLSSCNL
-502 VAEDLALLTSL
+502 VAEDLALLTLL

-519 ARLQKL
+519 ARLRDL

-531 NISDEGWAV
+531 NISEEGWVA
-540 FCQGLGAFK
+540 FFRGLSAFQ

-561 SCRDCGLWFRE
+561 SCCDCGTWFSE
-572 LLAAL
+572 LLVAL
-577 TQLPA
+577 PKLPA

-588 QRWALSESQRK
+588 QRWVLSESQQK
-599 QMEGFNQDNR
+599 LLETFNQDSK

>member
-1 MEKTDDQNC
+1 
-10 QDRHEEDNPK
+10 
-20 SSPFDFVMKQ
+20 
-30 FQGKKCAPE
+30 
-39 KSKEKPSAIKQFFKG
+39 
-54 FDFGKSEDK
+54 
-63 DRREIEETEINNA
+63 
-76 ETDDQSEK
+76 
-84 QNVSVEDGLSH
+84 
-95 LPSEAESP
+95 
-103 SGEQRFNQFMEKL
+103 MEKL

-123 NLDLNNC
+123 DLDLNNC

-162 GTLRALTV
+162 GTLKALTV

-191 DVISLGTGFH
+191 DVISL
-201 LHLLPDSL
+201 
-209 GLMSSISSLPT
+209 
-220 SYSSCFH
+220 
-227 TGQGEAFEIV
+227 GEAFEIV

-254 LSLLTKKLQEG
+254 LSLLTKKLKEG

-273 TDCSLTAK
+273 TDCNLTAK

-292 IPNLEVLDVSIN
+292 IPNLEVLDLSIN
-304 KNIGCSMKVIAQD
+304 KNIGCSVKAIAQD
-317 LKNVPGLKEL
+317 LKNVPGLKVL

-342 DTALQHLAELRK
+342 DSALQHLTELRK

-359 NREIGGGFKTST
+359 NREIGGGFKAST

-385 HQCCITEEDMTVLS
+385 HQCCVTEEDMTALS

-426 LGRLRF
+426 LSRLRF

-443 CGLDEESL
+443 CGLGEDSL

-549 ELSELDVSLRPS
+549 ELLELDVSLRPS
-561 SCRDCGLWFRE
+561 SCRDCGPWFRE

-588 QRWALSESQRK
+588 QRWALSETQRK
-599 QMEGFNQDNR
+599 QMEGFNQDNK

>member
-20 SSPFDFVMKQ
+20 SSPFDFVIKQ

-39 KSKEKPSAIKQFFKG
+39 KKKEQPSAIKEFFKG
-54 FDFGKSEDK
+54 FDFGKSEGK
-63 DRREIEETEINNA
+63 DRREIEETEISNDGA
-76 ETDDQSEK
+76 DDQSER
-84 QNVSVEDGLSH
+84 QDPSVEDGLSH
-95 LPSEAESP
+95 LTSEAKSP
-103 SGEQRFNQFMEKL
+103 SGEQKFNQFMEKL
-116 GKKPNSK
+116 GKKPSSK

-141 SLLPFLPELEEISL
+141 SLLPFLPELEELSL

-162 GTLRALTV
+162 GTLKALTV
-170 HLHHVNLLKVLRLN
+170 HLHHVSLLKVLRLN

-191 DVISLGTGFH
+191 DVISL
-201 LHLLPDSL
+201 
-209 GLMSSISSLPT
+209 
-220 SYSSCFH
+220 
-227 TGQGEAFEIV
+227 GEAFEIV

-265 CKLKCLKI
+265 CKLKCLKM
-273 TDCSLTAK
+273 TDCNLTAK
-281 DGESLAEILNV
+281 DGESLAELLNV
-292 IPNLEVLDVSIN
+292 IPNLEVLDISIN

-327 NLHMCGLKQDSLQGL
+327 NLHMCGLKQDSFQGL
-342 DTALQHLAELRK
+342 A
-354 LDISC
+354 
-359 NREIGGGFKTST
+359 
-371 AHLASLKNLEVLDL
+371 
-385 HQCCITEEDMTVLS
+385 

-432 LPKLRSVTISN
+432 LPKLKSVTISN
-443 CGLDEESL
+443 CGLGEESL

-462 ELEILDLSWNKCV
+462 ELEILNLSWNKCV

-549 ELSELDVSLRPS
+549 ELSELDVSLSPS
-561 SCRDCGLWFRE
+561 SCRDCRPWFGE

-582 LAELGM
+582 LAELAM

-599 QMEGFNQDNR
+599 QMEGFNQDNK

>member
-1 MEKTDDQNC
+1 
-10 QDRHEEDNPK
+10 
-20 SSPFDFVMKQ
+20 
-30 FQGKKCAPE
+30 
-39 KSKEKPSAIKQFFKG
+39 
-54 FDFGKSEDK
+54 
-63 DRREIEETEINNA
+63 
-76 ETDDQSEK
+76 
-84 QNVSVEDGLSH
+84 
-95 LPSEAESP
+95 
-103 SGEQRFNQFMEKL
+103 MEKL
-116 GKKPNSK
+116 GKKPSSK

-155 SWNGCVG
+155 SWNGCAG
-162 GTLRALTV
+162 GTLKALTA

-191 DVISLGTGFH
+191 DVISL
-201 LHLLPDSL
+201 
-209 GLMSSISSLPT
+209 
-220 SYSSCFH
+220 
-227 TGQGEAFEIV
+227 GEAFEIV

-254 LSLLTKKLQEG
+254 LSLLTKKFQEG

-273 TDCSLTAK
+273 TDCNLTAK
-281 DGESLAEILNV
+281 DGESLAELLNV
-292 IPNLEVLDVSIN
+292 IPNLEVLDISIN

-327 NLHMCGLKQDSLQGL
+327 NLHMCGLKQDSLQSL
-342 DTALQHLAELRK
+342 DTALQHLTELRK

-359 NREIGGGFKTST
+359 NREIGGGFKAST

-385 HQCCITEEDMTVLS
+385 HQCCVTEEDMTVLS
-399 QVIPLLSSL
+399 QVIPLLSNL

-443 CGLDEESL
+443 CGLGEESL

-561 SCRDCGLWFRE
+561 SCRDCGPWFGE

-582 LAELGM
+582 LAELAM
-588 QRWALSESQRK
+588 QRWALSESQRN
-599 QMEGFNQDNR
+599 QMEGFNQDNK

>member
-10 QDRHEEDNPK
+10 QDTHEEENPK
-20 SSPFDFVMKQ
+20 RSPFDFVIKP

-39 KSKEKPSAIKQFFKG
+39 ERKEQPSAIKQFFKG
-54 FDFGKSEDK
+54 FDFGKSEVK
-63 DRREIEETEINNA
+63 DRREIEETEIKNA
-76 ETDDQSEK
+76 GDDEQSEK
-84 QNVSVEDGLSH
+84 QDFSVEDGLSH
-95 LPSEAESP
+95 LTSEAESP

-162 GTLRALTV
+162 GTLKALTV

-191 DVISLGTGFH
+191 DVISLG
-201 LHLLPDSL
+201 
-209 GLMSSISSLPT
+209 
-220 SYSSCFH
+220 
-227 TGQGEAFEIV
+227 EAFEIV

-244 LSWNSNIGGK
+244 LSWNSSIGGK

-273 TDCSLTAK
+273 TDCNLTAK
-281 DGESLAEILNV
+281 DGESLADILNV
-292 IPNLEVLDVSIN
+292 IPNLEVLDLSIN

-359 NREIGGGFKTST
+359 NREIGGGFKAST
-371 AHLASLKNLEVLDL
+371 AHLASLKNLEILDL
-385 HQCCITEEDMTVLS
+385 HQCCVTEEDMTVLS

-443 CGLDEESL
+443 CGLGEESL

-513 RQDGHL
+513 RQNGHL

-561 SCRDCGLWFRE
+561 SCRDCGPWFGE

-599 QMEGFNQDNR
+599 QVEGFNQDNK